1 MKGAFMGRK
10 VLRLLTY
17 LRKNSVGQ
25 RQTSLGDEEALLRVA
40 QEIGD
45 DWKESP
51 YYDSA
56 ERYMKEL
63 WDGMIWAFIKDCD
76 FSCVVDLA
84 AGHGRNTEK
93 LREIARKI
101 YVVDINAEN
110 IQFCRKRFAG
120 DDRIRFLKND
130 GVKLDGIADG
140 EATLAYCF
148 DAMVHF
154 DSDIVRSYL
163 KEFGR
168 VLKPGGHS
176 FCHHSNYDK
185 NPGGNFRDN
194 PAWRNFMSQSLF
206 HHYCAKEG
214 LEVVRSQII
223 DWGDE
228 SGLDC
233 VTLLRKP

>member
-1 MKGAFMGRK
+1 MRRN
-10 VLRLLTY
+10 VLQFLARLRQNRAEQGQVPLEDE
-17 LRKNSVGQ
+17 SVLAQ
-25 RQTSLGDEEALLRVA
+25 VA
-40 QEIGD
+40 REVGD

-56 ERYMKEL
+56 ERYMKDL
-63 WDGMIWAFIKDCD
+63 WEGLIWGFIKDCD

-93 LREIARKI
+93 LREVGQKI
-101 YVVDINAEN
+101 YLVDINEEN
-110 IQFCRKRFAG
+110 VQFCRKRFAG
-120 DDRIRFLKND
+120 DGRITFLKND
-130 GVKLDGIADG
+130 GVKLSGIADG
-140 EATLAYCF
+140 EATLVYCF

-154 DSDIVRSYL
+154 DSDIIRSYL
-163 KEFGR
+163 REFGR
-168 VLKPGGHS
+168 VLKPGGHG

-214 LEVVRSQII
+214 LEVVRSQVI
-223 DWGDE
+223 DWGE
-228 SGLDC
+228 VPKLDC
-233 VTLLRKP
+233 MTLLKKPSEA